1 MAGDSCCG
9 SRSQVDEVK
18 VFETFGGDLPV
29 DETTVKLESKP
40 SGRPD
45 AQESNMIDRLF
56 VFLNSGGSI
65 PYVRYRWIC
74 R

>member
-1 MAGDSCCG
+1 MVCSPCTD

-29 DETTVKLESKP
+29 DDATVKLESKP

-45 AQESNMIDRLF
+45 AQESNMIERLF
-56 VFLNSGGSI
+56 GFSKFRRFYPLCAVSLDM
-65 PYVRYRWIC
+65 
-74 R
+74 